1 MYMCAYGCLYT
12 NEMKV
17 RNATKDWREEIGLF
31 CYYKALTL
39 SVKWC
44 GAFPTWTWMNYKC
57 TLRILGQPLKKVK
70 NEV

>member
-31 CYYKALTL
+31 CYYEALTL

-44 GAFPTWTWMNYKC
+44 GAFPTWTWMN
-57 TLRILGQPLKKVK
+57 
-70 NEV
+70 